1 MFRFITGKP
10 GSGKSY
16 YATHYLR
23 KFCTYDKVYN
33 SLDLNDDI
41 LLITNLDDIKVK
53 HLSVDQFFEYQ
64 LYIIDNMREYLKQ
77 YRYKRAILIVDEAQK
92 YFSGIRDNDLF
103 FFFEYHRHLGCDIF
117 LLCHSIAPFP
127 RRLVTLAEY
136 IVEAMPR
143 VYKTV
148 GFRYQNKDTETGQVI
163 FTSLLRLDQT
173 IFMLYKSF
181 ETDEIVKPKPIVI
194 YKLIAGVIAFFVVI
208 AGAFYWVSHGN
219 LFPDQMKK
227 RDNMITQHRQQIGK
241 PLDVRKIYKEQNDK
255 VEQENEDHDTADQDD
270 TTPAFAVLD
279 RKSVQHDIIPNGKCK
294 GTVTTDDKVYLL
306 FK

>member
-1 MFRFITGKP
+1 MFRIITGKP

-23 KFCTYDKVYN
+23 KFCTYDNVYN

-41 LLITNLDDIKVK
+41 LLVTNLDNIKVK

-64 LYIIDNMREYLKQ
+64 LYLVDNMREYLKQ

-92 YFSGIRDNDLF
+92 YFSSIRDNDLF

-117 LLCHSIAPFP
+117 LISQSVAPFP
-127 RRLVTLAEY
+127 KRLVAIAEY

-148 GFRYQNKDTETGQVI
+148 GFRYQNKDTETGHVI
-163 FTSLLRLDQT
+163 FTSMLRIDQT
-173 IFMLYKSF
+173 VFMLFKSF
-181 ETDEIVKPKPIVI
+181 ETDEIVKPKPIVV
-194 YKLIAGVIAFFVVI
+194 YKLVAGVVAFFVVI
-208 AGAFYWVSHGN
+208 AGAFFWVSKGN

-227 RDNMITQHRQQIGK
+227 RAEIIYQRKNINE
-241 PLDVRKIYKEQNDK
+241 PLDVRKMVKNQNDK
-255 VEQENEDHDTADQDD
+255 LSKEGEADTDNDISDDDSPAWAIIDRELMQDE
-270 TTPAFAVLD
+270 V
-279 RKSVQHDIIPNGKCK
+279 IPHGKVK
-294 GTVTTDDKVYLL
+294 GTVTTGDKVYLL
-306 FK
+306 FR